1 MMPSKSLKSRLH
13 HQDNN
18 ELSENVTP
26 GLVFDS
32 YPTEGSY
39 AEKGSLVTLYVST
52 DKNSNSVK
60 VPSVEGYSADVA
72 KQLIEAAGLKAKVTE
87 TDSDKPK
94 GTVINQ
100 NPVGDSEADSGSTVE
115 IVISSGTPAS
125 TTASVTVNLPN
136 LSGSSTGTVK
146 IYLNS
151 DLYATYTDVLLNGG
165 TKTYEISGKGANNK
179 YTIFINDQNVQEGKI
194 DFTQTPA
201 KVSDVKNGSYDDKVA
216 LPNVVGKDVSEAKK
230 TLETSGFTNVKVV
243 DENGNS
249 ASSGKVESMS
259 PSGGGKV
266 SPSTEIKLVVKSATP
281 DNG

>member
-1 MMPSKSLKSRLH
+1 MMPSKSLKSRLY

-18 ELSENVTP
+18 ELSEKCYP
-26 GLVFDS
+26 GTCVRFISHGGLLCR
-32 YPTEGSY
+32 
-39 AEKGSLVTLYVST
+39 KGSLVTLYVST

-230 TLETSGFTNVKVV
+230 TLETSGLQ
-243 DENGNS
+243 
-249 ASSGKVESMS
+249 M
-259 PSGGGKV
+259 
-266 SPSTEIKLVVKSATP
+266 
-281 DNG
+281 